1 MLPARNH
8 RFSVSR
14 LIMLYASIMNLTSS
28 HLRPVLSSNCSIA
41 ASHHRSHVLGRV
53 QISAPFISRPVRE
66 GDGRLP
72 PSANLQGEQDKVEPM
87 LMSRIGMIAGVL
99 LATALLWATAQTEQP
114 KADAP
119 LTLEDAI
126 RLAQANEPAFAAA
139 VAGSRAAALERKD
152 AKAALLPS
160 VTFHNQYLYTESN
173 HTRATTTQGG
183 TSQSLPV
190 FIANNSIHEYT
201 NQAAVTETLGLAG
214 TASVRLASANAMRA
228 QAELEIARRGLVSIV
243 VELFYNIRAGADRL
257 TITQRALD
265 EANRFVEVTQK
276 REEGREAA
284 HAEVIKARLVQQQRQ
299 RELADAGLAHEKA
312 NLELGILLYPD
323 PSRTFAVVEETAPP
337 MLPDRRSVEA
347 AARANNPELRS
358 ALAALQASQAT
369 TLSAW
374 AGLTPDL
381 ALNYSYGIDAPQ
393 FAGKGP
399 DGARNLGYSATAAID
414 VPIWDWL
421 TSERKVKEARIRAQA
436 SKIALDAAQRRMLAD
451 LTEFYNEADIA
462 RQQLASLDASVA
474 DAREALRLT
483 NLRYVNGESTVLDV
497 VDAQNTLVAAENGQI
512 DGVVRYH
519 LALAQLETLTGRL

>member
-1 MLPARNH
+1 MISDTKELAWQQGLVIVDSDRSQALIG
-8 RFSVSR
+8 SVSGQASKNLAAKVQNR
-14 LIMLYASIMNLTSS
+14 FCTIMLTS
-28 HLRPVLSSNCSIA
+28 L
-41 ASHHRSHVLGRV
+41 
-53 QISAPFISRPVRE
+53 
-66 GDGRLP
+66 DG
-72 PSANLQGEQDKVEPM
+72 
-87 LMSRIGMIAGVL
+87 
-99 LATALLWATAQTEQP
+99 
-114 KADAP
+114 AP
-119 LTLEDAI
+119 LSRAKRMLLTT
-126 RLAQANEPAFAAA
+126 
-139 VAGSRAAALERKD
+139 GSRAGNTGMKWNEKRTSLTDWGTAPTVIE
-152 AKAALLPS
+152 P
-160 VTFHNQYLYTESN
+160 VT
-173 HTRATTTQGG
+173 G
-183 TSQSLPV
+183 TIMLR
-190 FIANNSIHEYT
+190 
-201 NQAAVTETLGLAG
+201 GLAG
-214 TASVRLASANAMRA
+214 TASARLASANAARA
-228 QAELEIARRGLVSIV
+228 QAELEIARRGLVSTV
-243 VELFYNIRAGADRL
+243 VELYYNVSAGADRF

-284 HAEVIKARLVQQQRQ
+284 HADVIKARLGQQQRQ
-299 RELADAGLAHEKA
+299 RELAEAGLANEKA

-323 PSRTFAVVEETAPP
+323 PSRKFAVAEETAPP
-337 MLPDRRSVEA
+337 MLPDRPSVEA
-347 AARANNPELRS
+347 AARADNPELRS
-358 ALAALQASQAT
+358 ALATLQASQAT

-393 FAGKGP
+393 FASKGP
-399 DGARNLGYSATAAID
+399 DGVRNLGYSATATVD

-421 TSERKVKEARIRAQA
+421 TSERRVKEARIRAQA

-497 VDAQNTLVAAENGQI
+497 VDAQNTLVAAENGQV

>member
-1 MLPARNH
+1 MYMSRN
-8 RFSVSR
+8 RF
-14 LIMLYASIMNLTSS
+14 
-28 HLRPVLSSNCSIA
+28 IA
-41 ASHHRSHVLGRV
+41 A
-53 QISAPFISRPVRE
+53 A
-66 GDGRLP
+66 
-72 PSANLQGEQDKVEPM
+72 
-87 LMSRIGMIAGVL
+87 L
-99 LATALLWATAQTEQP
+99 LAGFALPWATAQMEQP

-126 RLAQANEPAFAAA
+126 RIAQANEPAFAAA
-139 VAGSRAAALERKD
+139 AAESRAAALERKD

-173 HTRATTTQGG
+173 HTSATITQGG

-228 QAELEIARRGLVSIV
+228 QAELEIARRGLVSTV
-243 VELFYNIRAGADRL
+243 VELYYNIRAGADRL

-284 HAEVIKARLVQQQRQ
+284 HADVIKARLVQQQRQ
-299 RELADAGLAHEKA
+299 RELAEAGLANQKA
-312 NLELGILLYPD
+312 NVELGILLYPD
-323 PSRTFAVVEETAPP
+323 PSRTFAVAEETAPP
-337 MLPDRRSVEA
+337 MLPDRPSVEA

-358 ALAALQASQAT
+358 ALATLQASQAT
-369 TLSAW
+369 TLAAW

-381 ALNYSYGIDAPQ
+381 ALNYNYGIDAPQ
-393 FAGKGP
+393 FAGNGP
-399 DGARNLGYSATAAID
+399 DGARNLGYSATATVD

-436 SKIALDAAQRRMLAD
+436 SKIALDAAQRRLLAD

-462 RQQLASLDASVA
+462 RQELASLDASLA

-483 NLRYVNGESTVLDV
+483 NLRYVNGECTVLDV
-497 VDAQNTLVAAENGQI
+497 VDAQNTLVAAENGQV

>member
-1 MLPARNH
+1 MYMSRN
-8 RFSVSR
+8 RF
-14 LIMLYASIMNLTSS
+14 
-28 HLRPVLSSNCSIA
+28 IA
-41 ASHHRSHVLGRV
+41 A
-53 QISAPFISRPVRE
+53 A
-66 GDGRLP
+66 
-72 PSANLQGEQDKVEPM
+72 
-87 LMSRIGMIAGVL
+87 L
-99 LATALLWATAQTEQP
+99 LAGLALPWAAAQTEPP
-114 KADAP
+114 KTDAP

-139 VAGSRAAALERKD
+139 VAESRAAALERKD

-160 VTFHNQYLYTESN
+160 VTFHNQYLFTESN
-173 HTRATTTQGG
+173 RTRATTTQGA
-183 TSQSLPV
+183 TSQSLPA

-214 TASVRLASANAMRA
+214 AASARLASANAVRA
-228 QAELEIARRGLVSIV
+228 QAELEIARRGLVSTV
-243 VELFYNIRAGADRL
+243 AELYYNIRAGADRL
-257 TITQRALD
+257 TVAQRALE
-265 EANRFVEVTQK
+265 EANRFVELTQR

-284 HAEVIKARLVQQQRQ
+284 HADVIKARLGQQQRQ
-299 RELADAGLAHEKA
+299 REMAEAGLANEKA
-312 NLELGILLYPD
+312 NLEMGILLYPD
-323 PSRTFAVVEETAPP
+323 PSRKFAIAEETAPP
-337 MLPDRRSVEA
+337 MLLDRPGVEA

-358 ALAALQASQAT
+358 ALATLQASQAT

-374 AGLTPDL
+374 AGLMPDL

-393 FAGKGP
+393 FASNGP
-399 DGARNLGYSATAAID
+399 DGARNLGYSASATVD

-462 RQQLASLDASVA
+462 RQLLASLDASVA